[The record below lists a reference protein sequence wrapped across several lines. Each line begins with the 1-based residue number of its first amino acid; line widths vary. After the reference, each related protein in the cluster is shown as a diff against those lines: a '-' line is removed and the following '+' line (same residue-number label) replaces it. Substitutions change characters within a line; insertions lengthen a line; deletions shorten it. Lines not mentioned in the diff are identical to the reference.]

1 MEERAPEKVQE
12 KETESGRVEHQ
23 SLAGE
28 SGKKHRRYME
38 RFAIDSETDLPI
50 LFVEL
55 ACCREETRET
65 KKKAV
70 GVNLSR
76 DRSSYPC

>member
-1 MEERAPEKVQE
+1 
-12 KETESGRVEHQ
+12 
-23 SLAGE
+23 
-28 SGKKHRRYME
+28 ME

-55 ACCREETRET
+55 ACCRKETRET

-76 DRSSYPC
+76 DRSSYPW